1 MGLFNCYYT
10 GIPLPIPLK
19 LRGTVVRELINIPK
33 REIGRSSSIGTYQG
47 KVYPS
52 LNVCQFN
59 FKGKLLEASISLI
72 IKTNIS
78 CRQDRTMTLSLTLG
92 LTVSLF
98 TNGSDNKGI
107 GHYQCQMN
115 CFWRQMRSKKR
126 VLGMRWRSRG
136 RWHTWLLTQGSNAGT
151 QRPSSESTAAATCS
165 LTVGSGTSWRWAYSY
180 LVTSFNI
187 LCASHAENSPRC
199 SCWTQTSERT
209 EKDSK

>member
-1 MGLFNCYYT
+1 MESDLFGKQVSSWGLSNLQLGVKFCVMGLFNCYYT

-19 LRGTVVRELINIPK
+19 LRGTVVRESINIPK

-78 CRQDRTMTLSLTLG
+78 CRQDRTMTLSLTFG
-92 LTVSLF
+92 LMVSLF

-107 GHYQCQMN
+107 GHSQCQMN
-115 CFWRQMRSKKR
+115 CF
-126 VLGMRWRSRG
+126 
-136 RWHTWLLTQGSNAGT
+136 
-151 QRPSSESTAAATCS
+151 
-165 LTVGSGTSWRWAYSY
+165 
-180 LVTSFNI
+180 
-187 LCASHAENSPRC
+187 
-199 SCWTQTSERT
+199 
-209 EKDSK
+209 